1 MAKITFELIQ
11 ALRNTAR
18 QLETSTFYQW
28 GHMGLCNCGFLAQ
41 QVTALT
47 KEEIHTRA
55 MQGHGD
61 WTEQLND
68 YCPSSGLP
76 MDDLISALLD
86 FGFSRQ
92 DLAHLEKLAAPAVLQ
107 ALPAHRRYLKHN
119 LKEDAV
125 LYLNTWAAL
134 LESELISQVEIGGVL
149 AKKGIQAEH
158 TPA

>member
-1 MAKITFELIQ
+1 MTKIAFELIQ

-18 QLETSTFYQW
+18 TLETSTFYQW

-47 KEEIHTRA
+47 KEEIHHRA

-68 YCPSSGLP
+68 YCPASGLP
-76 MDDLISALLD
+76 MDDLISSLLD
-86 FGFSRQ
+86 FGFSREE
-92 DLAHLEKLAAPAVLQ
+92 LASLEKLADPAVLQ
-107 ALPAHRRYLKHN
+107 ALPAHHRYLKHN
-119 LKEDAV
+119 AKEDAV

-134 LESELISQVEIGGVL
+134 LESELLCNVEIESGL
-149 AKKGIQAEH
+149 AKKEIQAEH